1 MIESLEIKRSAAA
14 LTKAALLDSAA
25 IISAAPPSHEL
36 IICKTA
42 LEQTAPASDGTQS
55 KMLYFNFQQ

>member
-1 MIESLEIKRSAAA
+1 MIGSLEIKKSAAA
-14 LTKAALLDSAA
+14 WTKAALLDSAA
-25 IISAAPPSHEL
+25 IINAAPPLHEL

-42 LEQTAPASDGTQS
+42 LEQTAPASDGMQS